1 MLLKHFLTYTCL
13 ALQKVNINPMDLKK
27 KKNSMYNQT
36 DESLGKE
43 QSEEKHRFQKEKQGL
58 PWYPMQG

>member
-1 MLLKHFLTYTCL
+1 
-13 ALQKVNINPMDLKK
+13 
-27 KKNSMYNQT
+27 MYNQT

-43 QSEEKHRFQKEKQGL
+43 QSEEKHGFQKEKQGL